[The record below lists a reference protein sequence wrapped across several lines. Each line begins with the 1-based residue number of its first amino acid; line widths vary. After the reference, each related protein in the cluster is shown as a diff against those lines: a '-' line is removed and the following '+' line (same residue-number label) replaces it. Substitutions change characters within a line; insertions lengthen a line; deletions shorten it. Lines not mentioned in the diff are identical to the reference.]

1 MLVYFFFLMIRRPPR
16 STRTD
21 TLFPYTTLFRSFG
34 IAHAKGVDIVP
45 IAAQRLCR
53 VLEADGL
60 AGAGHL
66 AVNVE
71 PMLFMPRHQRS
82 HALSHRVAE
91 AGLARQEIGRK
102 SCRERVCQYVEISGV
117 DGQLKKKKSTHMIR
131 GVVSVRIR
139 MNEES

>member
-1 MLVYFFFLMIRRPPR
+1 MRISDWSSDVCSSDL
-16 STRTD
+16 
-21 TLFPYTTLFRSFG
+21 
-34 IAHAKGVDIVP
+34 

-91 AGLARQEIGRK
+91 AGMAREGGIGR
-102 SCRERVCQYVEISGV
+102 SEEHTSELQSLMRISYAV
-117 DGQLKKKKSTHMIR
+117 FCLKKKIHDQKSHYSRLRERYSCTHNIQP
-131 GVVSVRIR
+131 IAKPQ
-139 MNEES
+139 

>member
-1 MLVYFFFLMIRRPPR
+1 MRISDWSSDVCSSDL
-16 STRTD
+16 
-21 TLFPYTTLFRSFG
+21 
-34 IAHAKGVDIVP
+34 

-91 AGLARQEIGRK
+91 AGMAREGGIGFDEAIVDRLP
-102 SCRERVCQYVEISGV
+102 RIVEDHLYDAEARLDRIEQGSIFLRAAMQFLQPCAGV
-117 DGQLKKKKSTHMIR
+117 ILPAAAARSDEHTSELQSIMRT
-131 GVVSVRIR
+131 S
-139 MNEES
+139 

>member
-1 MLVYFFFLMIRRPPR
+1 MRISDWSSDVCSSDL
-16 STRTD
+16 
-21 TLFPYTTLFRSFG
+21 
-34 IAHAKGVDIVP
+34 

-91 AGLARQEIGRK
+91 AGMAREGGIGFDEAIVDRLPRIVDDHLSDAEARARK
-102 SCRERVCQYVEISGV
+102 SVVWKECVSPCRSRWSCS
-117 DGQLKKKKSTHMIR
+117 H
-131 GVVSVRIR
+131 
-139 MNEES
+139 